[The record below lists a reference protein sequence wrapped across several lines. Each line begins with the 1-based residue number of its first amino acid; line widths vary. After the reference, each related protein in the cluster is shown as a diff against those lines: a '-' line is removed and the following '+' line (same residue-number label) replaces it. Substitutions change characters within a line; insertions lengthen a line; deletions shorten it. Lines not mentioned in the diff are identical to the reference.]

1 MSSFHNETL
10 YAGFIHDDRRN
21 EDRSNEDPGND
32 RGILIRIAI
41 EEICNRIAIE
51 EWSIGGPL
59 IIPQPNSG
67 SSS

>member
-1 MSSFHNETL
+1 MFSFHNEIL
-10 YAGFIHDDRRN
+10 YAGFIHDDR
-21 EDRSNEDPGND
+21 SNEDPRND
-32 RGILIRIAI
+32 EGILIRIAI